1 MGEIKKKEKM
11 TPNLPE
17 IQITRKLRATRLRL
31 RVEPAQI
38 KLTVPQFCT
47 QRQVQEF
54 LKQSEQWMIDTWQK
68 QQEKAGQIDKS
79 LPNELTLF
87 NLEQPLKVI
96 YKTQKNSFIL
106 DEENHQLYISDRQP
120 EQYLKSFVIAYAKKY
135 LPIYLKQVSGET
147 GLRFNQCAVRQP
159 KTRWGSCSAK
169 HDIMLNS
176 GLVLFP
182 QEITRYVAVHELA
195 HTKHFDHSLN
205 FWAEVEKHDVNFQ
218 LHRKTLKNS
227 PMPWWWTNV

>member
-1 MGEIKKKEKM
+1 MGAIKKKEKM
-11 TPNLPE
+11 TLNLPE

-31 RVEPAQI
+31 RVEPTQI

-47 QRQVQEF
+47 QRQVQDF

-79 LPNELTLF
+79 LPNELKLF

-106 DEENHQLYISDRQP
+106 DEQNHQLYISDRQP
-120 EQYLKSFVIAYAKKY
+120 EQYVKSFVIAYAKAHLPVY
-135 LPIYLKQVSGET
+135 LEQLSQEIGLAYGE
-147 GLRFNQCAVRQP
+147 CSIRQP

-182 QEITRYVAVHELA
+182 LEIARYVAVHELA

-205 FWAEVEKHDVNFQ
+205 FWVEVEKHDSNCRN
-218 LHRKTLKNS
+218 HRKTLKS
-227 PMPWWWTNV
+227 AVMPWWWN